1 MIEIPTRKKESNA
14 IQSRDSEKSAC
25 KNTMMRGFDKL
36 DTTRVICRK
45 QTENPS
51 I

>member
-1 MIEIPTRKKESNA
+1 MQFNHKTV
-14 IQSRDSEKSAC
+14 KSQHA
-25 KNTMMRGFDKL
+25 KTHDGFDKL
-36 DTTRVICRK
+36 DTRIMCRK